1 MGFANMR
8 TLRQLRGGGCNSLSL
23 SLKKRKIN
31 KRNRLMPTPDAVLPS
46 DYQADCEKEL
56 KKKWDAEARIFEIQN
71 QALAAANQCPFPMRT
86 PEMCDGC
93 GDLDCIEAYEL
104 QEALWKKLDKEAAEE

>member
-1 MGFANMR
+1 
-8 TLRQLRGGGCNSLSL
+8 
-23 SLKKRKIN
+23 
-31 KRNRLMPTPDAVLPS
+31 MPHSAPYLD
-46 DYQADCEKEL
+46 DYSVRHQADL
-56 KKKWDAEARIFEIQN
+56 QARWDEEAKVFNIQN
-71 QALAAANQCPFPMRT
+71 QALAAANKCPFPMRT